1 MEKYSLYIG
10 HFCRTNDMYSFYN
23 GKYMLIY
30 TDQKAPVGFVKIPL
44 EKENNIAPD
53 ERAWLLSC
61 KMEINRKAMKE
72 AEEEYADIL
81 NSFVNLFEE
90 ELQKASKGVKKDNEA

>member
-10 HFCRTNDMYSFYN
+10 NFCRTNDMYSFYN

-44 EKENNIAPD
+44 EKEKNITPD

-72 AEEEYADIL
+72 AEEEYSDIL

-90 ELQKASKGVKKDNEA
+90 ELQKASKGVKEDHEA

>member
-1 MEKYSLYIG
+1 MGKYFLYIG
-10 HFCRTNDMYSFYN
+10 SFCRTNDMYSFYN

-30 TDQKAPVGFVKIPL
+30 TDQKAPDGFIKIPL
-44 EKENNIAPD
+44 EKEKNITPD

-81 NSFVNLFEE
+81 NSFVTLLEE
-90 ELQKASKGVKKDNEA
+90 ELQKAQKGVKKNEA

>member
-1 MEKYSLYIG
+1 MGKYFLYIG
-10 HFCRTNDMYSFYN
+10 SFCRTNDMYSFYN

-30 TDQKAPVGFVKIPL
+30 SDQKAPDGFIKIPL
-44 EKENNIAPD
+44 EKEKNITPD

-72 AEEEYADIL
+72 AEEEYSDIL
-81 NSFVNLFEE
+81 NAFVNLLEE
-90 ELQKASKGVKKDNEA
+90 ELQKASKGVKRDREA